1 MADSRIPDL
10 TRSAAMSPLLYF
22 ALPSLATY
30 ITISIFFLRRPRLLH
45 TPRSPAFRGRLTAH
59 RGGSGEMLEST
70 MAAIEN
76 SVAQKA
82 DLLELDCHL
91 TRDGV
96 VVVSHD
102 KNLKRQSGLNKDIS
116 SLDFQD
122 LPLYKKKLEIYFS
135 PGRFACGSDR
145 HMIRL
150 EDVFQRFPQLPAIVE
165 IKEKNEEL
173 IQKVAGLAKRF
184 HRSQITIWASEKS
197 SIMKKCKAA
206 NPDMPISF
214 TTNRAIWMVL
224 LYHLGLLPFV
234 SFPEQ
239 FFFCFLPTIVNR
251 TYFPFSCARLNKLY
265 AVVTKW
271 LIMRKSL
278 IRHLEARGIQVIFWC
293 LNEESDFEAASGL
306 GATGI
311 ITDFPTAL
319 RRYLDNHKPANQQ
332 PWV

>member
-1 MADSRIPDL
+1 MADSRRIPDL
-10 TRSAAMSPLLYF
+10 TRSAAMSPLCFLYF
-22 ALPSLATY
+22 ALPSLAAY

-45 TPRSPAFRGRLTAH
+45 TPHSPAFRGRLTAH

-173 IQKVAGLAKRF
+173 IHKVASLAKRF

-206 NPDMPISF
+206 D
-214 TTNRAIWMVL
+214 
-224 LYHLGLLPFV
+224 LLPIFLLQAKQAV
-234 SFPEQ
+234 CCGYKMVRWFQRRMGVLKDLPLPFFTFAIPFP
-239 FFFCFLPTIVNR
+239 PR
-251 TYFPFSCARLNKLY
+251 
-265 AVVTKW
+265 

-278 IRHLEARGIQVIFWC
+278 IRHLEARGVQVIFWC

-319 RRYLDNHKPANQQ
+319 RCYLDNQQ
-332 PWV
+332 TSSSPWV